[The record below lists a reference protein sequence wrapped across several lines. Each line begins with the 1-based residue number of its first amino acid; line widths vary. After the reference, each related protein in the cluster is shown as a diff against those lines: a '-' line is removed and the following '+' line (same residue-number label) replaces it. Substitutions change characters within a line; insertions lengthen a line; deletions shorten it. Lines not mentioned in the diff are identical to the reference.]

1 MNEEQ
6 SQTLALLRDA
16 LLPKPISRIIR
27 VFQNKIFG
35 GNIA

>member
-6 SQTLALLRDA
+6 SQTLAPLRDA
-16 LLPKPISRIIR
+16 LLSNPMSGKIR

-35 GNIA
+35 GNTS

>member
-6 SQTLALLRDA
+6 SQTLAPLRDA
-16 LLPKPISRIIR
+16 LLSKPMSGEIW

-35 GNIA
+35 GNTA